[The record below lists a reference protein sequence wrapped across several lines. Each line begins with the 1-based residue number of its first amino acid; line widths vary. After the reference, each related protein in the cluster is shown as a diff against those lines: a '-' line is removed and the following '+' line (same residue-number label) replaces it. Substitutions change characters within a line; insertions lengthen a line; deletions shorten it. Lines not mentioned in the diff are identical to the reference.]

1 MQFVDIDPVAR
12 HAAELQRIKAELQRI
27 ESEIDS
33 TEHLWL
39 VASALTRLSADLQ
52 EAVARHEWRQ
62 GFDRAMRLFASP
74 RIGSGVVVTE
84 SEVQ

>member
-1 MQFVDIDPVAR
+1 MQFQDLDIVAR

-52 EAVARHEWRQ
+52 ETVARHEWRQ
-62 GFDRAMRLFASP
+62 GFDRAARLFASP
-74 RIGSGVVVTE
+74 RIGGGVTVTDA
-84 SEVQ
+84 EVR